1 MNMSR
6 YDFNIPKH
14 TKEKIFFSI
23 REKKDV
29 ISLLIETIKFIKA
42 SSHISENTDAKIII
56 ISKSKMSRIFYI
68 LNNKYF
74 SIIFPFRIEVN
85 EEEYRFFLKDGTELT
100 YEFLSKITELIKNE
114 VFFKTFEDFVN
125 EIFDKN
131 NTFLNEEKIWD
142 FMKEICFLE
151 YGYLR
156 YDYDLEH
163 ENGNFHPLNHLDI
176 NYSNRTTFK
185 LGLSKEITTQEF
197 VDMLDN
203 TLERKFIKL

>member
-1 MNMSR
+1 MLK
-6 YDFNIPKH
+6 YDFNIPKY
-14 TKEKIFFSI
+14 TKEKLFFSI

-29 ISLLIETIKFIKA
+29 ILLLIETIKFIKA
-42 SSHISENTDAKIII
+42 SPCISENTDAKIII
-56 ISKSKMSRIFYI
+56 TISKMSRIFYI

-85 EEEYRFFLKDGTELT
+85 EKEYRFFLKDGTELT

-114 VFFKTFEDFVN
+114 AFFKTFEDFID
-125 EIFDKN
+125 EIVDKN
-131 NTFLNEEKIWD
+131 NILPNLEEKIWD
-142 FMKEICFLE
+142 FIKEICFLE

-156 YDYDLEH
+156 YDYDQEH

-185 LGLSKEITTQEF
+185 LGLSREITTQEF
-197 VDMLDN
+197 IEILDN

>member
-1 MNMSR
+1 MLR
-6 YDFNIPKH
+6 YDFKIPKY
-14 TKEKIFFSI
+14 TEEKFFFSI

-29 ISLLIETIKFIKA
+29 ILLLIETIKFIKA
-42 SSHISENTDAKIII
+42 SPYISEDTDAKITIT
-56 ISKSKMSRIFYI
+56 ISRMSRIFYI

-74 SIIFPFRIEVN
+74 SIIFPFRIETD
-85 EEEYRFFLKDGTELT
+85 EKEYRFFLKDGTELT

-114 VFFKTFEDFVN
+114 AFFKTFEDFIE

-131 NTFLNEEKIWD
+131 NILPNLEEKIWD
-142 FMKEICFLE
+142 FIKEICFLE

-185 LGLSKEITTQEF
+185 LGLSKKITTQEF
-197 VDMLDN
+197 IEILDN
-203 TLERKFIKL
+203 TLERKFITI